1 MAEKKKKAAAKKEV
15 AKKVLKKTATKTSKK
30 TKGEE
35 KPKKKKRIPQTVR
48 GMKDILPQDGK
59 LWRHMR
65 AVADSITNAYNFE
78 FVETPI
84 VEEALLFSRTI
95 GRSTDIVSKEM
106 YAFEDKDGSKL
117 ALRPEGTASIV
128 RSYLNNGM
136 LTLPQPV
143 SMWYYGP
150 MFRHERP
157 QSGRYRQF
165 HQFGCEIIGNKDAV
179 ADAQLIVMGYNFY
192 KDLQIETNVLINSI
206 GTPDDRER
214 YIVEL
219 VGYLRSK
226 RSYLSEESRKKISKN
241 PLRILDSKDPQ
252 DQEVVAEAPQI
263 IDWLSEKSKTYFM
276 KVLEYLDELDIP
288 YVLKPTLVRG
298 LDYYTD
304 TVFEFVDANN
314 TVKGLGSLGGGGRYN
329 LLIEQLGGEPTPAS
343 GMAVGLDRVA
353 LILKKKIEKGEFTPD
368 TGKLK
373 LYFAHLGEPAKRRA
387 LYLIEELRRAGIAVN
402 HHLGKPSLKAQLEQ
416 ANKAEVSHA
425 LILGQKEM
433 QDDTIIIRDMSSG
446 IQEMVDQ
453 KKIVREIEK
462 LQKNM

>member
-1 MAEKKKKAAAKKEV
+1 MPQKKKKVATKKVVAKKTVSKAVKKTVSKSAGSDEKKKKK
-15 AKKVLKKTATKTSKK
+15 
-30 TKGEE
+30 
-35 KPKKKKRIPQTVR
+35 IPQTVR
-48 GMKDILPQDGK
+48 GMKDILPQDGQ

-65 AVADSITNAYNFE
+65 AVADNITNAYNFD

-84 VEEALLFSRTI
+84 LEEAALFVKTI
-95 GRSTDIVSKEM
+95 GKSTDIVSKEM
-106 YAFEDKDGSKL
+106 YAFEDHDGSKL

-136 LTLPQPV
+136 ISLSQPV
-143 SMWYYGP
+143 NMWYYGP

-157 QSGRYRQF
+157 QAGRYRQF
-165 HQFGCEIIGNKDAV
+165 HQFGCEVIGNNDPV
-179 ADAQLIVMGYNFY
+179 ADAQLIVMGYNFF
-192 KDLQIETNVLINSI
+192 KDLKIETNVLINSI

-226 RSYLSEESRKKISKN
+226 RSYLSEESRKRISKN
-241 PLRILDSKDPQ
+241 PLRILDSKDAQ

-329 LLIEQLGGEPTPAS
+329 LLIEQLGGEPTPAV

-353 LILKKKIEKGEFTPD
+353 LILKKKIEKEEFKPD
-368 TGKLK
+368 TGKLN
-373 LYFAHLGEPAKRRA
+373 LYFAHLGEPAKKRS
-387 LYLIEELRRAGIAVN
+387 LYLIEELRRAGIAVH

-416 ANKAEVSHA
+416 ANKYEVTHA

-453 KKIVREIEK
+453 KKIAREIEK
-462 LQKNM
+462 LQKRA